1 MAVAT
6 EKPSDQTA
14 KDGGD
19 AAEQPRKVDPRLDWF
34 EDKVCKALRLK
45 SDKWRK
51 LTYSQENWYA
61 FISFLWFLF

>member
-6 EKPSDQTA
+6 EKPADPAA
-14 KDGGD
+14 KEKDGD
-19 AAEQPRKVDPRLDWF
+19 AAEQQRKVDPRLDWF

-51 LTYSQENWYA
+51 LIYSQENW
-61 FISFLWFLF
+61 